1 LKSILRA
8 VFGDLGNQF
17 PMSHCMLKTGELII
31 SLPRRNT
38 LGRKSTSEVGA
49 LATVEEWAD
58 SDNPVGT
65 T

>member
-31 SLPRRNT
+31 SFAA
-38 LGRKSTSEVGA
+38 KKYS
-49 LATVEEWAD
+49 WAEIYQ
-58 SDNPVGT
+58 
-65 T
+65 